1 MNTCTFLKNI
11 FPRADCCFYQH
22 HFLFVAI
29 NFSHYFSFEYQY
41 FSLNIQICLIPINY
55 IYFLEIFYSDPS
67 IHLHWLLSIQAV
79 TLGLFSFNISCI
91 HSPLQNLVQSSFLV
105 YSLIQL
111 AHISQHR
118 HKMDA
123 EEVNFFE
130 TLPCGGIFIL
140 FSFD

>member
-1 MNTCTFLKNI
+1 MNTYTFLKNI
-11 FPRADCCFYQH
+11 FPRADNCCFYQH

-41 FSLNIQICLIPINY
+41 FSLNIQICPMPINY
-55 IYFLEIFYSDPS
+55 IYFLEIFYSVPS
-67 IHLHWLLSIQAV
+67 IHLHWLLSIQAPQAFFP
-79 TLGLFSFNISCI
+79 LILSCI
-91 HSPLQNLVQSSFLV
+91 HSLLQNLVQSSFLV

-111 AHISQHR
+111 AHVSQHL